1 MDYTNIDIIHMKSGL
16 LIYLIVPITVKSHD
30 TTRSKWLH
38 LIRSNPSFQHGL
50 EDHPTHFE
58 AAEVGKAHES
68 DTTHSPD
75 LGDPP

>member
-1 MDYTNIDIIHMKSGL
+1 MDYTNIDIIHMKKW
-16 LIYLIVPITVKSHD
+16 ITYIFNCSHHCESTD